1 MSRTIT
7 KVIQDNNIFSVKT
20 DNYYSSTQIQNDVE
34 VIPTLT
40 PLQSFVRLIP
50 KTSEYIEFYK
60 TLPSNELNKI
70 YNSLFLTLYKNTTKS
85 FFNSYTNSV
94 FTKTKEE
101 LGTTFSGTQLLENL
115 NFLGLVDV
123 QGLKDEIFDN
133 FKNDTCLVMDIEPDP
148 EMHPLRLQ
156 IVKGNFYLS
165 CRTHIVDFQL
175 RNILNTSVFDNKEFY
190 KNDSSYVN
198 YCYQT
203 YIERLQTLSLEYY
216 KNTLNLLY
224 KDLKKLLENGV
235 DIIDPITGI
244 DFASTTQEEDSK
256 KYMQFLF
263 NTQFVFMC
271 EQFNEFLSQQITN
284 NNVTITLSN
293 LETVK
298 DYLINNMK
306 QVNRE
311 FQVASN
317 EFNLLYN
324 VNKDTINNITKVT
337 VSLVTKDLINPNI
350 ISFITTNEIQIDGIY
365 NSYSEL
371 PEDTL
376 AQLNQLIINSSTFNL
391 LFGFVFPLNKILNYA
406 NITQIL
412 LCSTTNENVNLNF
425 QPAFKTTETIYN
437 TATDNA
443 DKISCQV
450 EDLNFTLG
458 FDIEIAKLVAQTP
471 IAILKS
477 LEETYDP
484 NISLAYKL
492 KQAAEAIGAPDV
504 SIIPYSAPL
513 LVPPPFGPAIPIVPP
528 WGYIYWG
535 ISAGETAANW
545 AKSGF
550 GGGIGLGDTSSSY
563 NFKNPFKPQC

>member
-7 KVIQDNNIFSVKT
+7 KVIQDNKIFSVRT
-20 DNYYSSTQIQNDVE
+20 DNYYSSTQIQNDIE
-34 VIPTLT
+34 VTPTLT
-40 PLQSFVRLIP
+40 PLQSFIKLIP
-50 KTSEYIEFYK
+50 KNSEYLTYYK
-60 TLPSNELNKI
+60 PLPSTDLAKI
-70 YNSLFLTLYKNTTKS
+70 YNSLFLTLYKNITKS
-85 FFNSYTNSV
+85 FFNSYTNSI
-94 FTKTKEE
+94 FLKTKEE
-101 LGTTFSGTQLLENL
+101 LGTTFSGIQLLENL

-123 QGLKDEIFDN
+123 QGLKDEIFNN
-133 FKNDTCLVMDIEPDP
+133 FKNDTCLVMDTEPDP
-148 EMHPLRLQ
+148 DMHPMRLQ

-165 CRTHIVDFQL
+165 CRTHIVDFQF

-190 KNDSSYVN
+190 KNDNSYVN

-203 YIERLQTLSLEYY
+203 YIERLQTLSFEYY
-216 KNTLNLLY
+216 NNILDLLY

-244 DFASTTQEEDSK
+244 SFVSTTQQEDAK

-271 EQFNEFLSQQITN
+271 DQFNEFLSQQITN

-293 LETVK
+293 LQTVK
-298 DYLINNMK
+298 DYFINNIN
-306 QVNRE
+306 QINRE
-311 FQVASN
+311 FQVVSN

-324 VNKDTINNITKVT
+324 ITKDMVNNLTKVT
-337 VSLVTKDLINPNI
+337 VSLVTRDIINPNI
-350 ISFITTNEIQIDGIY
+350 ISFITTSEIQIDGLY
-365 NSYSEL
+365 NTYSDL
-371 PEDTL
+371 PEDTVI
-376 AQLNQLIINSSTFNL
+376 QLKQLIINSSTFNL
-391 LFGFVFPLNKILNYA
+391 LFGFVFPLNKILNFT

-412 LCSTTNENVNLNF
+412 LCSSTNENVNLNF
-425 QPAFKTTETIYN
+425 QPAFKTNETIHN
-437 TATDNA
+437 TATDKLDN
-443 DKISCQV
+443 CQV
-450 EDLNFTLG
+450 EDFNFTLG
-458 FDIEIAKLVAQTP
+458 FDIEIAKLIAQTP
-471 IAILKS
+471 ITILKS

-484 NISLAYKL
+484 NIAIAYRL
-492 KQAAEAIGAPDV
+492 KQAAEAIGAPDI

-513 LVPPPFGPAIPIVPP
+513 LLPPPITPAPIPLIPP
-528 WGYIYWG
+528 WGFIYWG

>member
-7 KVIQDNNIFSVKT
+7 KVIQDNKNFSVIT

-34 VIPTLT
+34 VTPTLT
-40 PLQSFVRLIP
+40 PLQSFIKLIP
-50 KTSEYIEFYK
+50 KNSEYLTYYK
-60 TLPSNELNKI
+60 SVSTTDLDKI
-70 YNSLFLTLYKNTTKS
+70 YNSLFLTLYKNITKV

-94 FTKTKEE
+94 FTKSKEE
-101 LGTTFSGTQLLENL
+101 LGTTFSGTQLLEKL
-115 NFLGLVDV
+115 NFLGIVDV
-123 QGLKDEIFDN
+123 QGLKDDIFN
-133 FKNDTCLVMDIEPDP
+133 SFKNDTCTVVDAEPDP

-165 CRTHIVDFQL
+165 CRTHIVDFQF

-203 YIERLQTLSLEYY
+203 YIERLQTLSFEYY
-216 KNTLNLLY
+216 KNILDLLY

-235 DIIDPITGI
+235 EIIDPITGVA
-244 DFASTTQEEDSK
+244 FNPSTQEEDAK
-256 KYMQFLF
+256 NYMQFLF

-271 EQFNEFLSQQITN
+271 DQFNKFLSQQITN
-284 NNVTITLSN
+284 NNVTITLSQ
-293 LETVK
+293 LEPVK
-298 DYLINNMK
+298 DYFVNNIN
-306 QVNRE
+306 QANRE
-311 FQVASN
+311 FQVVSN

-324 VNKDTINNITKVT
+324 INKDITNNLTKAT

-350 ISFITTNEIQIDGIY
+350 ISFITTNEIEINGLY

-371 PEDTL
+371 PEEIDT
-376 AQLNQLIINSSTFNL
+376 QLKQSIINSSTFNL
-391 LFGFVFPLNKILNYA
+391 LFGFVFPLNKMLGFS

-412 LCSTTNENVNLNF
+412 LCSTTNENVNVNF
-425 QPAFKTTETIYN
+425 QPAFKTNETIHN
-437 TATDNA
+437 TATGKLDN
-443 DKISCQV
+443 CQV
-450 EDLNFTLG
+450 EDFNFTLG
-458 FDIEIAKLVAQTP
+458 FDVEIAKLIAQTP
-471 IAILKS
+471 VDILKS

-484 NISLAYKL
+484 NIALAHKL
-492 KQAAEAIGAPDV
+492 KQAAEAIGAPDI

-513 LVPPPFGPAIPIVPP
+513 LLAAPLGPAIPIIPP
-528 WGYIYWG
+528 WGFVYWG

-550 GGGIGLGDTSSSY
+550 GGGIGLGDISSSY